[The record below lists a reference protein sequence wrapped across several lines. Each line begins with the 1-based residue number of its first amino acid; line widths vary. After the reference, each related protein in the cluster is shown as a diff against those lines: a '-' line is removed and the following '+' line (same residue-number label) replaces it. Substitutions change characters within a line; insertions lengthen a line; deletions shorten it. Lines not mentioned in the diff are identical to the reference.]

1 MVTSA
6 LQQYSY
12 KSNVVDLGLFSETIH
27 ILLSQSREMQHA
39 SYDWDRG

>member
-12 KSNVVDLGLFSETIH
+12 KSNVVDLFPVTIH